1 MVRFATGSGEVLHP
15 MERKEFTIELGEKV
29 VARRVQLPLQLVG

>member
-15 MERKEFTIELGEKV
+15 MERKEFTIELERKSWHAV
-29 VARRVQLPLQLVG
+29 CNCR